1 MHVAASPSPPDCLDA
16 SGFIVHHMNAFPKRR
31 SDLSQPPRGK
41 PRAAQVFLHPL
52 KGLAKPGLGTLKPSS
67 GSCSDAT
74 GCQVLVPGTGIE
86 PVRPLC
92 RIAAD
97 FKSAVSTNSTTRAKR
112 TTQLPPGTADAI
124 DHFWR
129 RDPESNRAN
138 RICNPVHNR
147 FAIAPVFLAVC
158 RCCAPGTAPTK
169 KGSLG
174 FPFYGMWSGKRVSN
188 SRPQPWQGCALPT
201 ELFPRFKPR
210 SI

>member
-147 FAIAPVFLAVC
+147 FAIAPTSITYAGRGARHL
-158 RCCAPGTAPTK
+158 TDK
-169 KGSLG
+169 KGKPGLPFLWNMEREKSL
-174 FPFYGMWSGKRVSN
+174 
-188 SRPQPWQGCALPT
+188 
-201 ELFPRFKPR
+201 ELSTSTLARLR
-210 SI
+210 STN